1 MLTYIFYILAALLIW
16 LSYKSFRGGIDYL
29 NYFRRELARP
39 RSDFEPFVT
48 IFAPSKGIDQGMQ
61 ENFDALLQQDFPEY
75 EVVFIVDDGNDP
87 AAGVIESAWREA
99 EGRHVK
105 MVVAPAATESS
116 QKVESLREGAL
127 HADPQSEVFVFVD
140 SDARP
145 LPDWLRNL
153 IAPLTNEQVGAATGY
168 RWFIS
173 KRATFA
179 SEMRNA
185 WNASIASALGPNRKT
200 NFCWG
205 GSTAIRREVFE
216 RLNIR
221 ERWHGTLS
229 DDFTI
234 TRVVH
239 DAGLDIYFVPQA
251 LTPSIENC
259 TFRELIEFTT
269 RQMKITRVYAAKLW
283 AVSLFGS
290 GVFTIVML
298 AAVVIVIFSAKND
311 LTVAAAIFTLIAVAV
326 FSIGK
331 SWLRMEAVRMALP
344 HYRLQLRKQIFPQ
357 LSLWLITPA
366 LFLYNCFAAFISRR
380 VTWRGRTY
388 VMVSPVETEVR

>member
-1 MLTYIFYILAALLIW
+1 MTLLFYIFAALLIY
-16 LSYKSFRGGIDYL
+16 LSYKSFRSGIDYL
-29 NYFRRELARP
+29 NYFKRELARP
-39 RSDFEPFVT
+39 RSEFEPFVT
-48 IFAPSKGIDQGMQ
+48 IFAPCKGIDQGMQ
-61 ENFDALLQQDFPEY
+61 ENFDALLQQDFPDY

-87 AAGVIESAWREA
+87 AASVIESAWREA

-105 MVVAPAATESS
+105 LVVAPAATDSS
-116 QKVESLREGAL
+116 QKVESLREGVL

-145 LPDWLRNL
+145 TQDWLRNL
-153 IAPLTNEQVGAATGY
+153 IAPLTDERVGAATGY

-173 KRATFA
+173 QGATFA

-185 WNASIASALGPNRKT
+185 WNASIASALGPNRKS

-205 GSTAIRREVFE
+205 GSTAIRRDVFE

-234 TRVVH
+234 TRAMH

-251 LTPSIENC
+251 LTPSIEDC
-259 TFRELIEFTT
+259 TFRELLEFTT

-283 AVSLFGS
+283 AVSFFGS

-298 AAVVIVIFSAKND
+298 AALLIVIFSARND
-311 LTVAAAIFTLIAVAV
+311 LTVAVAMVTLVAV
-326 FSIGK
+326 SIFSIGK
-331 SWLRMEAVRMALP
+331 SWLRVKAVRMALP
-344 HYRLQLRKQIFPQ
+344 HYRPQLQKQMLPQ

-366 LFLYNCFAAFISRR
+366 MFLYNCLAAFISRR
-380 VTWRGRTY
+380 IMWRGRTY
-388 VMVSPVETEVR
+388 VMVSPVKTEVR